1 MKYRTKARSKG
12 NHRKKK
18 KDGHLSGGLS
28 LASQEVGAPQL
39 RCSAWAGRGTCSWRR
54 AGRSTASAPGRA
66 AKLASDRL
74 DGCPLRAV
82 LVLLLPHKVQW

>member
-39 RCSAWAGRGTCSWRR
+39 RCSA
-54 AGRSTASAPGRA
+54 
-66 AKLASDRL
+66 
-74 DGCPLRAV
+74 
-82 LVLLLPHKVQW
+82 